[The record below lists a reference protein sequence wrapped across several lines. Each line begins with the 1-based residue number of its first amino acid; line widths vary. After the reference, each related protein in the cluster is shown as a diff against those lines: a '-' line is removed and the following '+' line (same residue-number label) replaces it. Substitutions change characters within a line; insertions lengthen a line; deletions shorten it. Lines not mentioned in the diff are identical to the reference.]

1 MRRYIKVAGFFTDD
15 QIARFFAFF
24 SRDQGA
30 RESDEL
36 AHPNVVNLLGLLHE
50 EMCYARVLSGIF
62 WILASQEVM
71 HVMGFD
77 QDGGRNMLKNA
88 MDNHKSIHHLSVI
101 RRAVTQALICEYVI
115 VNDRGAHKTVKGF
128 REWLEQGAAVYPKLA
143 VSNEVII
150 TTHAPA
156 LFLFRGGVRDK
167 HASAGPVP
175 CTRVCSYAYTSW
187 R

>member
-1 MRRYIKVAGFFTDD
+1 MRRYIKVAGFVTDD
-15 QIARFFAFF
+15 QMARYFAFYT
-24 SRDQGA
+24 RDQGA

-62 WILASQEVM
+62 WILASQEMM

-77 QDGGRNMLKNA
+77 QDGGRNMVKNA

-115 VNDRGAHKTVKGF
+115 VNDLGRT
-128 REWLEQGAAVYPKLA
+128 RRP
-143 VSNEVII
+143 
-150 TTHAPA
+150 
-156 LFLFRGGVRDK
+156 R
-167 HASAGPVP
+167 ASASGWSRGLLWTP
-175 CTRVCSYAYTSW
+175 SW
-187 R
+187 RCSTRCSSPRTPPRSSCSAAACATRSPGQGPDTVYTFTVSQMHTF